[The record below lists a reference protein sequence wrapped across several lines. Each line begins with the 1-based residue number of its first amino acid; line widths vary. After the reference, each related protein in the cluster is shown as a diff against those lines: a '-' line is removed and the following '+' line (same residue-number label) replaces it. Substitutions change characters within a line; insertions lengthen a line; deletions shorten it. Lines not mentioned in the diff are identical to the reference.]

1 MSDKFRFC
9 VNGVDQTPWR
19 ATWEEAAAD
28 AVSAGYAHW
37 SEDVPGALT
46 FPTERGAS
54 IVSGDPPMTSL
65 PARALEAAREQH
77 RADGETLL
85 KGPNLLA
92 AARRAHTLLAN
103 LEVDAGEFYRETK
116 WLERS
121 IAAHDASELERVRE
135 ALVEARIVITNY
147 TDGRYLDKAAH
158 ALVLMENAYPIV
170 DAVRAALSPQ
180 PPKEERVT
188 PSELEAA
195 HRQGYIA
202 GQVEEAARRSPAIRR
217 EALEE
222 AARVAERIWDEGQQ
236 GAHGGEQAIR
246 TAAAIRSLMDAGL
259 PARRAAQIE
268 TGDGWNERDG
278 RTNL

>member
-1 MSDKFRFC
+1 MKGNSS
-9 VNGVDQTPWR
+9 
-19 ATWEEAAAD
+19 ATGAAPLEDAAEALPAARPLEAAHRIIHIEAIERDKRNLFVD
-28 AVSAGYAHW
+28 A
-37 SEDVPGALT
+37 T
-46 FPTERGAS
+46 
-54 IVSGDPPMTSL
+54 IV
-65 PARALEAAREQH
+65 ARAL
-77 RADGETLL
+77 
-85 KGPNLLA
+85 LA
-92 AARRAHTLLAN
+92 AH
-103 LEVDAGEFYRETK
+103 
-116 WLERS
+116 
-121 IAAHDASELERVRE
+121 SELERVRE
-135 ALVEARIVITNY
+135 ALTAINRRLSNGGLTFDELIREA
-147 TDGRYLDKAAH
+147 
-158 ALVLMENAYPIV
+158 AYSASI
-170 DAVRAALSPQ
+170 ARAALSPQ